1 MDVIVALAKVAMGVA
16 ALALLAG
23 LAVAMTIVVMTLALV
38 ARDRIEDALCSLARR
53 RRHRRGRL

>member
-1 MDVIVALAKVAMGVA
+1 MIVALAKVAMGVA

-38 ARDRIEDALCSLARR
+38 VRDRIEDALCSLARR